1 MKFKTSGTIINSQE
15 EPIIGCIITSSNGYS
30 TVTDKE
36 GKFIL
41 KGEYEKGF
49 PFTIEISNPLYSSI
63 SKIPF
68 TLNGDIIEN
77 VGIIK
82 LIQQDKTLK
91 DSTIS
96 NSLISSQHL
105 ELLKSSKSNF
115 ETLQMNTLIGVGE
128 KIKYDILPRLIEEIV
143 KFGITLTPKINP
155 NNILDQKIFCPSDIN
170 IIISNKNKLV
180 KRINIIYQTLNR
192 VKIVVSTTDKI
203 ITASQIAIE
212 ILKLTPTP
220 APPGVSSSLI
230 EIENKLRKYK
240 IISSVTLIILTI
252 IIDLLRQLID
262 MLNMLDK
269 LVAHCIPDNTNNMEL
284 LSQELLALTQQQSQI
299 QPVITNVNGFEMGVE
314 SEPNTINQIK
324 RKRAIA
330 KNKKGI
336 IMLKGEWSY
345 SSIEQI
351 LIDEL
356 VFYIQQNDLKAD

>member
-1 MKFKTSGTIINSQE
+1 M
-15 EPIIGCIITSSNGYS
+15 
-30 TVTDKE
+30 
-36 GKFIL
+36 
-41 KGEYEKGF
+41 
-49 PFTIEISNPLYSSI
+49 
-63 SKIPF
+63 
-68 TLNGDIIEN
+68 
-77 VGIIK
+77 
-82 LIQQDKTLK
+82 
-91 DSTIS
+91 
-96 NSLISSQHL
+96 LISC
-105 ELLKSSKSNF
+105 
-115 ETLQMNTLIGVGE
+115 
-128 KIKYDILPRLIEEIV
+128 IK
-143 KFGITLTPKINP
+143 
-155 NNILDQKIFCPSDIN
+155 
-170 IIISNKNKLV
+170 ISNKNKLV